1 MSRAPSRRTI
11 AHLPQTSET
20 WQIAVA
26 KLRAWT
32 LASDGR
38 PFRPHAVF
46 VFDLS
51 DGVVIN
57 TELLEPSRMPGG
69 VADVLL
75 KGMRKPLPGSGSPR
89 RPALIIVS
97 PDLVEPIVSAL
108 AQHEIEM
115 TLQEGLP
122 PEEFTQLIRG
132 LEAHLRGD
140 EVEHPGLLSVKGVTP
155 ELVGGLFAAAAEFY
169 RAAPWVQLTN
179 SHILAVRHPAEPKP
193 RFVSVMGNG
202 GVQYGLATFV
212 NWSDVEQMFGSV
224 DHPLEAIPKAGGHTL
239 FFDTAD
245 IVPFDDLDAMEY
257 YGWEVAAEDAYPIPI
272 IYERDSARR
281 PELIDML
288 WYEGAL
294 RAVPKFVRDCLKLDA
309 HGNFGPAEASI
320 EVDTHA
326 GPVKIDVRYP
336 AGALTPETHPVRD
349 IDWADFEDDADEDEE
364 DEIPVIDRRAM
375 ESMMAQAF
383 GPPKSGDR
391 KLDQAQQIM
400 YRAWEETNPA
410 KRIALAHKA
419 LSTSPHCADAYVLL
433 AEEEA
438 GTVGRALE
446 LYEQGVAAGER
457 ALGQEYFKRGA
468 GYFWE
473 MIETRPYM
481 RARDGLAHT
490 LWRLNRRE
498 EAAGHFQ
505 DMLRLNPDD
514 NQGIRYSLL
523 DLLLEINRHDKAAI
537 LIRRY
542 RDEWSSVWCYTR
554 ALLEFRKSGASDRAR
569 KMLAKA
575 LEQNSHVPDYL
586 MGKKRIPNRL
596 PSLVGLGDE
605 NEAIDYAA
613 KHLNHWRRTP
623 GAVDWLA
630 EQVKEA
636 TAAARSRP
644 GASRQRKAARQS
656 RGRSKTNKART

>member
-1 MSRAPSRRTI
+1 MSRVPSRRTI
-11 AHLPQTSET
+11 AYLPQTSET

-32 LASDGR
+32 LSPDGR

-46 VFDLS
+46 VFDMN

-57 TELLEPSRMPGG
+57 TELLELSRMPGG
-69 VADVLL
+69 VAGALL
-75 KGMRKPLPGSGSPR
+75 KGMRKPLPGGGSPR
-89 RPALIIVS
+89 RPAVIVVS
-97 PDLVEPIVSAL
+97 PDLVEPIASAL
-108 AQHEIEM
+108 AQHRLEM
-115 TLQEGLP
+115 TIQEGLP
-122 PEEFTQLIRG
+122 PQEFTQIIRG
-132 LEAHLRGD
+132 LEAHLRDD
-140 EVEHPGLLSVKGVTP
+140 EAEHPGLLTVKGVTP
-155 ELVGGLFAAAAEFY
+155 ELVGGLYAAAAEFY

-179 SHILAVRHPAEPKP
+179 SHVLAVRHPAEPKP

-224 DHPLEAIPKAGGHTL
+224 DHPREAIPEAGGHTL

-245 IVPFDDLDAMEY
+245 IVPFDDLDAMEQ

-281 PELIDML
+281 PELIDVL

-294 RAVPKFVRDCLKLDA
+294 RAIPKFVRDQLKPDA
-309 HGNFGPAEASI
+309 RGDFGPAEASI

-326 GPVKIDVRYP
+326 GLVKIDVRYP
-336 AGALTPETHPVRD
+336 AGELPPETYPVQD
-349 IDWADFEDDADEDEE
+349 IDWADFEDEGDEE

-383 GPPKSGDR
+383 GPPRSGDR
-391 KLDQAQQIM
+391 KLDKAQQIM

-419 LSTSPHCADAYVLL
+419 LSTSPSCADAYVLL

-457 ALGQEYFKRGA
+457 ALGREYFRKGVD
-468 GYFWE
+468 YFWE

-490 LWRLNRRE
+490 LWRLNRRD

-505 DMLRLNPDD
+505 GMLRLNPDD
-514 NQGIRYSLL
+514 NQGVRYSLL
-523 DLLLEINRHDKAAI
+523 DLLLEMNRDDEAAK
-537 LIRRY
+537 LIRQY

-569 KMLAKA
+569 KALAKA
-575 LEQNSHVPDYL
+575 LEQNAHVPDYL
-586 MGKKRIPNRL
+586 TGKKRIPNRL

-623 GAVDWLA
+623 GAVDRLA
-630 EQVKEA
+630 EQVKMA
-636 TAAARSRP
+636 TAATRP
-644 GASRQRKAARQS
+644 QPDAPHRQKAARQS
-656 RGRSKTNKART
+656 RGRPKTNKTRP